1 MKSLANDFKKFLVKG
16 NLVTTAV
23 ALVMALVFAALVKA
37 FIADLITPIIAMIF
51 GQSSFADLSFTINGS
66 HFYYGD
72 FINALI
78 TFIVTAAAVFFFVV
92 KPYETWDSRREKDEA
107 VKNCPECTLKIPAEA
122 TRCPECTAVLSGP
135 AMPAPAAA

>member
-1 MKSLANDFKKFLVKG
+1 MKSWAEDFKRFLLKG

-51 GQSSFADLSFTINGS
+51 GKANFSELSFTINGS

-78 TFIVTAAAVFFFVV
+78 TFVITAAAVFFFVV
-92 KPYETWDSRREKDEA
+92 KPYETWESGRAKDESI
-107 VKNCPECTLKIPAEA
+107 KDCPECTTKIPAA
-122 TRCPECTAVLSGP
+122 AKRCPQCTAVLGTAS
-135 AMPAPAAA
+135 ASV

>member
-16 NLVTTAV
+16 NLVATAV

-51 GQSSFADLSFTINGS
+51 GKSNFADLTFTINGS
-66 HFYYGD
+66 QFFYGD

-78 TFIVTAAAVFFFVV
+78 TFVVTAAAVFFFVV
-92 KPYETWDSRREKDEA
+92 KPYESWDSRR
-107 VKNCPECTLKIPAEA
+107 VKEDPDVKECPECTMEIPVKAK
-122 TRCPECTAVLSGP
+122 RCPECTAVLT
-135 AMPAPAAA
+135 AAA

>member
-1 MKSLANDFKKFLVKG
+1 MKSWAEDFKRFLVKG

-51 GQSSFADLSFTINGS
+51 GKANFSELSFTINGS

-78 TFIVTAAAVFFFVV
+78 TFVITAAAVFFFVV
-92 KPYETWDSRREKDEA
+92 KPYETWDSRRAKDDEHQG
-107 VKNCPECTLKIPAEA
+107 
-122 TRCPECTAVLSGP
+122 LSGVHDQDP
-135 AMPAPAAA
+135 GRSQAVSAVHSGAGRCFGERS